1 MEFQDLHLSRLKK
14 DIILYNQKTDRQM
27 YLKQSE
33 EKIIKV
39 LMITATAIIFGVL
52 LYILGTVLFK
62 GLPAL
67 TLDMVTKLPG
77 GGFYLGKEGGVLN
90 AIIGSVYIIIGS
102 LIISTIISIP
112 LVMYI
117 NFYLPLNS
125 MFSAIIRFSLDILFG
140 IPSIVYGAFGFALM
154 IYLGIRASLLGGI
167 ITVAMLIMPVMMRSL
182 DEVTRLL
189 SRDLPDSLLSLGT
202 TKYEMIKVILRQLI
216 PGLITAVLLAVGR
229 GIGDAAT
236 VLFTAGYTDNIP
248 NSLSQPAATLP
259 LSIFFQLGSPV
270 EEVQNRAY
278 ASAIILTL
286 IILILSFSAR
296 YFSNKF
302 SKHKIR

>member
-1 MEFQDLHLSRLKK
+1 MVSLKS
-14 DIILYNQKTDRQM
+14 Y
-27 YLKQSE
+27 E
-33 EKIIKV
+33 ETFFKV
-39 LMITATAIIFGVL
+39 LMILSSVLIMSILIFII
-52 LYILGTVLFK
+52 GTVLYK
-62 GLPAL
+62 GLPSL
-67 TLDMVTKLPG
+67 SWDMISKLPG

-90 AIIGSVYIIIGS
+90 AIIGSIYIIFGA
-102 LIISTIISIP
+102 LIITMLLSVP

-117 NFYLPLNS
+117 NFYLPKNS
-125 MFSAIIRFSLDILFG
+125 LIANLIRFSFDILFG

-154 IYLGIRASLLGGI
+154 VYLGIRASLLGGI
-167 ITVAMLIMPVMMRSL
+167 LAVAMLILPIMMRSF

-189 SRDLPDSLLSLGT
+189 SRDLPDALLSLGA
-202 TKYEMIKVILRQLI
+202 TKYEMIKVIIRQLM
-216 PGLITAVLLAVGR
+216 PGLVTAILLAVGR

-248 NSLSQPAATLP
+248 ASLNQPAATLP

-278 ASAIILTL
+278 ASAIILTV

-296 YFSNKF
+296 YFSSKF
-302 SKHKIR
+302 SKNKI

>member
-1 MEFQDLHLSRLKK
+1 MK
-14 DIILYNQKTDRQM
+14 IL
-27 YLKQSE
+27 E
-33 EKIIKV
+33 EKIFKV
-39 LMITATAIIFGVL
+39 IMICAAMIILGVL
-52 LYILGTVLFK
+52 VYIIGTVFYR

-67 TLDMVTKLPG
+67 NLDMITKLPG

-90 AIIGSVYIIIGS
+90 AIVGSIYIIIGS
-102 LIISTIISIP
+102 LIISILISVP
-112 LVMYI
+112 LVMYV
-117 NFYLPLNS
+117 NFYLPPKS
-125 MFSAIIRFSLDILFG
+125 VFASSIRFSLDILFG

-167 ITVAMLIMPVMMRSL
+167 LTVAMLIMPIMMRSF
-182 DEVTRLL
+182 DEITRLL
-189 SRDLPDSLLSLGT
+189 SHDLPDALLSLGA
-202 TKYEMIKVILRQLI
+202 TKYEMVKVIVRQLM
-216 PGLITAVLLAVGR
+216 PGLITAILLAIGR

-248 NSLSQPAATLP
+248 ASLNQPAATLP

-278 ASAIILTL
+278 ASAIILTV

-296 YFSNKF
+296 YFSSKF
-302 SKHKIR
+302 TKHKI

>member
-1 MEFQDLHLSRLKK
+1 MQNFNIKK
-14 DIILYNQKTDRQM
+14 K
-27 YLKQSE
+27 E
-33 EKIIKV
+33 ELFFKI
-39 LMITATAIIFGVL
+39 LMIVSALIIMCILIF
-52 LYILGTVLFK
+52 ILGTIIYK

-67 TLDMVTKLPG
+67 NWDMVSKLPG

-90 AIIGSVYIIIGS
+90 AIIGSVYIISGS
-102 LIISTIISIP
+102 VMIALVLSVP

-117 NFYLPLNS
+117 NFYLPKKSVFADIL
-125 MFSAIIRFSLDILFG
+125 RFSFDILFG

-154 IYLGIRASLLGGI
+154 VYLGLKASLLGGI
-167 ITVAMLIMPVMMRSL
+167 IAVAMLIMPIMMRSF
-182 DEVTRLL
+182 DEGVRLL
-189 SRDLPDSLLSLGT
+189 PRDLPDALLSLGST
-202 TKYEMIKVILRQLI
+202 RYEMIKVIVRQLM
-216 PGLITAVLLAVGR
+216 PGLITAILLSVGR

-248 NSLSQPAATLP
+248 VALNQPAASLP

-278 ASAIILTL
+278 ASALILTV

-296 YFSNKF
+296 YFSSKYSKNK
-302 SKHKIR
+302 I

>member
-1 MEFQDLHLSRLKK
+1 MIGAALVILS
-14 DIILYNQKTDRQM
+14 
-27 YLKQSE
+27 
-33 EKIIKV
+33 V
-39 LMITATAIIFGVL
+39 LI
-52 LYILGTVLFK
+52 YIVGTVFYK
-62 GLPAL
+62 GLPSL
-67 TLDMVTKLPG
+67 TWEMVTKIPG

-90 AIIGSVYIIIGS
+90 AIAGSVFIISGS
-102 LIISTIISIP
+102 LIISLLLSVP

-117 NFYLPLNS
+117 NFYLPAKS
-125 MFSAIIRFSLDILFG
+125 HFTSVIRFSLDILFG
-140 IPSIVYGAFGFALM
+140 VPSIVYGSFGFALM
-154 IYLGIRASLLGGI
+154 VYLGIKASLIGGI
-167 ITVAMLIMPVMMRSL
+167 ITVAMLIMPIMMRSL

-189 SRDLPDSLLSLGT
+189 SRDLPDALLSLGST
-202 TKYEMIKVILRQLI
+202 RYEMVKVLLRQLM
-216 PGLITAVLLAVGR
+216 PGLMTAILLAVGR

-248 NSLSQPAATLP
+248 SSLGQPAATLP

-296 YFSNKF
+296 YFSSKF
-302 SKHKIR
+302 SKNKI

>member
-1 MEFQDLHLSRLKK
+1 MKLL
-14 DIILYNQKTDRQM
+14 
-27 YLKQSE
+27 E
-33 EKIIKV
+33 EKIFKV
-39 LMITATAIIFGVL
+39 LMVGAALIILGVL
-52 LYILGTVLFK
+52 IYIVGTIFFK
-62 GLPAL
+62 GLPSL

-90 AIIGSVYIIIGS
+90 AIAGSLYIIIGA
-102 LIISTIISIP
+102 LMISIIISIP

-117 NFYLPLNS
+117 NFYLAPNS
-125 MFSAIIRFSLDILFG
+125 VFGNIVRFSLDILFG

-167 ITVAMLIMPVMMRSL
+167 IAVGMLIMPIMMRSF
-182 DEVTRLL
+182 DEVARLL
-189 SRDLPDSLLSLGT
+189 SRDLPDSLLSLGA
-202 TKYEMIKVILRQLI
+202 TKYEMIKVILRKLM
-216 PGLITAVLLAVGR
+216 PGLVTAILLSVGR

-248 NSLSQPAATLP
+248 ASLNQPAATLP

-278 ASAIILTL
+278 ASAIILTV
-286 IILILSFSAR
+286 IILVLSFSAR
-296 YFSNKF
+296 YFSSKF
-302 SKHKIR
+302 SKNNT